1 MKKISFKLFTI
12 MTALAATSLTLASA
26 DDLTLN
32 KIAGYRQWTRV
43 TPDPVK
49 VEVPT
54 SSLRITEGVVLS

>member
-12 MTALAATSLTLASA
+12 ITALAATSLTLASA

-43 TPDPVK
+43 TPEPVK

-54 SSLRITEGVVLS
+54 TNLRISDGVPLT

>member
-12 MTALAATSLTLASA
+12 ITALAATGLTLASA
-26 DDLTLN
+26 DDLTLD

-43 TPDPVK
+43 TLEPVK

-54 SSLRITEGVVLS
+54 SYLRITEGELLT